1 MEILNLQEVW
11 EQMNT
16 EINCKKSNSGW
27 DDDWDDDCCCCV
39 GGYSK

>member
-11 EQMNT
+11 EQMNK
-16 EINCKKSNSGW
+16 EVNCKTDSEWNNNE
-27 DDDWDDDCCCCV
+27 WDDDCCCCI

>member
-1 MEILNLQEVW
+1 MKVLDLQEVW

-16 EINCKKSNSGW
+16 EIGCKVNSGW
-27 DDDWDDDCCCCV
+27 DDDWDDDCCCCI